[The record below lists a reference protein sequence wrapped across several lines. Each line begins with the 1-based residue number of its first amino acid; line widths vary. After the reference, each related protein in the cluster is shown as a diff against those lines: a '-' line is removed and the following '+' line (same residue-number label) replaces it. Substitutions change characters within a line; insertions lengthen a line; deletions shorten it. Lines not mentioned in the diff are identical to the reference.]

1 MGLTITKAMGMGKRE
16 PNQISSAGGLVG
28 RVLYGSTYEC
38 AAVSRVAWA
47 LGLGTRD
54 ALYMSFISCTLRV

>member
-38 AAVSRVAWA
+38 AAVSRVAWDP
-47 LGLGTRD
+47 RIRNPRCFIYV
-54 ALYMSFISCTLRV
+54 LY